1 MAPAGT
7 EQSPAHLSVARA
19 RLPAR
24 PPPELSAP
32 TFLSWAVCGS
42 VLWNG
47 QSTAPASAR
56 SSFPPSPEQ
65 INSSFF
71 FSPFASDG
79 EKMGILEG
87 CMVTRGLP
95 SSFGMQGVFNAQLG
109 KRKKMCHCCDNC
121 GGLVGL

>member
-1 MAPAGT
+1 MAPTGT

-24 PPPELSAP
+24 PPPELSVP
-32 TFLSWAVCGS
+32 IFLSWAVRGF

-71 FSPFASDG
+71 FG
-79 EKMGILEG
+79 KMGIPEG
-87 CMVTRGLP
+87 CVVTRGLP
-95 SSFGMQGVFNAQLG
+95 SSFGMHGVFNARMG

>member
-7 EQSPAHLSVARA
+7 EQSPAQLSVARA

-24 PPPELSAP
+24 PPPELSVP
-32 TFLSWAVCGS
+32 TFLSWAVRGS

-56 SSFPPSPEQ
+56 SSFLPSPEQ
-65 INSSFF
+65 KKILLF

-87 CMVTRGLP
+87 CVVTRGLP
-95 SSFGMQGVFNAQLG
+95 SSFGMHGVLSARMG